1 MKHRT
6 SLPAPGAPRPWLP
19 TRSALLFAAGLTVSA
34 CGGDDDGDD
43 TPVGPSGPVEL
54 TITGFLNNRDE
65 SFEPDAGEVVLSCDG
80 TINVLFGPSSGSSLK
95 NWALRPPGACGSY
108 EQCGYIVL
116 AITPEAGG
124 STKYAAAATLSILV
138 AVSSGRQQLE
148 AELFTGDEERFLQDQ
163 EPVKDSLSG
172 VEFVAP
178 SDCPPAPTG
187 SGGTGSGGSSSA
199 SGGSAGAASTEGTG
213 GSAGD
218 GGAAGAAGD
227 GGAAGDTQG

>member
-1 MKHRT
+1 MNHRT
-6 SLPAPGAPRPWLP
+6 SFPAPAPRPWLS
-19 TRSALLFAAGLTVSA
+19 TRSALLFAACVTVSA
-34 CGGDDDGDD
+34 CGSDDDDDD

-65 SFEPDAGEVVLSCDG
+65 SFERDADQVVLSCDG
-80 TINVLFGPSSGSSLK
+80 TINVLFGPRSGSSLT
-95 NWALRPPGACGSY
+95 NWALRPPGACESY

-124 STKYAAAATLSILV
+124 STKYAAAANLSLLV
-138 AVSSGRQQLE
+138 AVNPGRQGLH
-148 AELFTGDEERFLQDQ
+148 AELFTGDEERFLQDSK
-163 EPVKDSLSG
+163 PVEDSLSG

-178 SDCPPAPTG
+178 SDCAPATTG
-187 SGGTGSGGSSSA
+187 SGGTGSGGSSSS
-199 SGGSAGAASTEGTG
+199 SGGSAGATSTGGTG

-218 GGAAGAAGD
+218 AGAAGAAGA